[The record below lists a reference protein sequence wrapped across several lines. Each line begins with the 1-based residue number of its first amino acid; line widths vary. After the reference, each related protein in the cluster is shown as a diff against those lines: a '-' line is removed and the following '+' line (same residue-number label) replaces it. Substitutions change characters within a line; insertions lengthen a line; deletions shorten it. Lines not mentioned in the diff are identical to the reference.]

1 MASSKTGANIQ
12 LEDSAAS
19 ELELKKVSSKDRQ
32 KYGQVGN
39 CDDTVEVEEE
49 LAISMEAD
57 DPRLTQ
63 EETKEEATDQTSNDD
78 SDDIDADLDALE

>member
-1 MASSKTGANIQ
+1 MASTKTGGN
-12 LEDSAAS
+12 LEDTTAS

-49 LAISMEAD
+49 LAVSLEAD
-57 DPRLTQ
+57 DPRLAQ
-63 EETKEEATDQTSNDD
+63 EETKEEPNEGSNDD